1 MPASPTPQPPATIG
15 SGADLEMTSLMADAE
30 RATGLNDWG
39 DEPFANALQHLLDA
53 LRDEARLSEQ
63 GRQLYRLELTGY
75 LMNRLRI
82 RAELLRHPEIVAEPI
97 QRPLFIVSLPRTGT
111 TLLQRLLATDP
122 ANRSLLYWEAI
133 APAPAPRPETRA
145 TDPRIMQAQGAIAF
159 VHGVAPELA
168 KIHPMQ
174 ADSADECIALL
185 ANTFTFPSF
194 HLFAHLP
201 GYATWL
207 RQQDLQATYAY
218 YRRELQMLQLHIKG
232 QRWVLKSPLHLNAMP
247 ELLATFPDACIV
259 QIHRDPCKVIPSF
272 CNLIANA
279 RRIHSTAVDKEELGR
294 EILDTL
300 GGMLTRYLNVRE
312 TSDSRQFFDLHYH
325 DLVTAPE
332 QAVRRL
338 YEHFSLPFPG
348 NFDAMGAWL
357 AANPKDKHGVHRY
370 NLEEFGLDRA
380 TVDRTFAA
388 YRERFAIKTEELC

>member
-1 MPASPTPQPPATIG
+1 MPERPPLHQPPAT
-15 SGADLEMTSLMADAE
+15 SPNPDLDMASLMADAE
-30 RATGLNDWG
+30 RATGLSNWG
-39 DEPFANALQHLLDA
+39 DEPFEDALQHLLDA
-53 LRDEARLSEQ
+53 LRDEARLTEQ

-82 RAELLRHPEIVAEPI
+82 REELHRHPEIVAEPI
-97 QRPLFIVSLPRTGT
+97 ERPLFIVSLPRTGT

-133 APAPAPRPETRA
+133 APAPAPRPETRN
-145 TDPRIMQAQGAIAF
+145 TDPRIIQAQNAIAF
-159 VHGVAPELA
+159 VQGVAPELA

-201 GYATWL
+201 GYASWL
-207 RQQDLQATYAY
+207 RQQDLHATYAY

-232 QRWVLKSPLHLNAMP
+232 KRWSLKSPLHLSAMQ
-247 ELLATFPDACIV
+247 ELLTTFPDACIV

-279 RRIHSTAVDKEELGR
+279 RGIHSTAVDKERLGR
-294 EILDTL
+294 EILDTI
-300 GGMLTRYLNVRE
+300 GGMLTRYMKVRE
-312 TSDSRQFFDLHYH
+312 SADAKQFFDLHYS
-325 DLVTAPE
+325 DLVAAPE
-332 QAVRRL
+332 QAVRKL
-338 YEHFSLPFPG
+338 YEHFDFPFPD

-370 NLEEFGLDRA
+370 SLEEFGLDRE
-380 TVDRTFAA
+380 TVDRTFAS
-388 YRERFAIKTEELC
+388 YRERFAIRAEE